1 MADLFARDLERQLG
15 SLLHGGLEPYEF
27 RRWFANALWAAE
39 GSDDEATLI
48 FAYEIENIVAE
59 RSGEHI
65 TDQEMLAAI
74 RAAATMHYGRT
85 LGATLL
91 DPIAVSR

>member
-1 MADLFARDLERQLG
+1 MADTFARELERQLG
-15 SLLHGGLEPYEF
+15 SLIHGGLEPNEF
-27 RRWFANALWAAE
+27 RRWFASALWAAD
-39 GSDDEATLI
+39 GSADEDTLT

-65 TDQEMLAAI
+65 TVDEMLRALQ
-74 RAAATMHYGRT
+74 AAATMHYGRT
-85 LGATLL
+85 HGATLL